1 MSASVDFSHAHV
13 ELCCRAPEDQEQLR
27 HVVFPHLTNTSEI
40 PVSILLSL
48 FLDQLAQGN
57 ESTDSVRTIRR
68 GDEWDPTD

>member
-1 MSASVDFSHAHV
+1 M
-13 ELCCRAPEDQEQLR
+13 
-27 HVVFPHLTNTSEI
+27 VFPHLTNTSEI